1 MSFTRFICSYFLLF
15 SCFCHFICC
24 GVPFTLS
31 ILSLTANIGLPYLLL
46 SSSPIEKIEPILI
59 IFSTIVLI
67 LLILT
72 EMHSKRIAC
81 TNQEDCEDEKCDV
94 KQKKIRK
101 NIYLSLS
108 FYLFNLFVF
117 TLERFW
123 EEKNFT
129 HT

>member
-1 MSFTRFICSYFLLF
+1 MSLTRFISSYFLLL

-31 ILSLTANIGLPYLLL
+31 ILSLSTNIGLPYLLL
-46 SSSPIEKIEPILI
+46 SSSSIEKIEPILI
-59 IFSTIVLI
+59 IFSTIILL

-81 TNQEDCEDEKCDV
+81 TNQENCEDEKCDV

-117 TLERFW
+117 TLERF
-123 EEKNFT
+123 
-129 HT
+129 